1 MIHHLH
7 SSTYFFARRQAI
19 GTWTGA
25 ADKVGSK
32 DHDGDHAW
40 GAAVQ
45 TAFENERF
53 RYTFSDDDKWRTKI
67 RVPVNAERRKTRKK
81 KKWQERSSAGSED
94 VDAGR
99 ARNHT

>member
-1 MIHHLH
+1 M
-7 SSTYFFARRQAI
+7 
-19 GTWTGA
+19 
-25 ADKVGSK
+25 DKVGSK

-81 KKWQERSSAGSED
+81 KKM
-94 VDAGR
+94 
-99 ARNHT
+99 AREKQCW